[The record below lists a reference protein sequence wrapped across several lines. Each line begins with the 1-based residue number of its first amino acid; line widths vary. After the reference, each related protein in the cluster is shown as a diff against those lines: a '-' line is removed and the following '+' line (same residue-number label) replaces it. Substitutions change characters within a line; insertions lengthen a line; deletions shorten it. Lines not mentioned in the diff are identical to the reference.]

1 MRLKLLTNLN
11 TLLLLT
17 VCLALGA
24 TLWWSQRALERP
36 FPLLDRYLELS
47 QGFERTGRA
56 EHPGSTSP
64 AATRSSRKPRSRHW
78 TNWPRSCRNC
88 RTASANCSARVSTNC
103 TSSAPATSCSPPASW
118 RATRRACCC
127 RPSETSLAALDQLGT
142 YADASQNPTA
152 AEYRTPLLLA
162 GLHLTRLALARAKLV
177 ESGNPA
183 LAEDIQRELATLRQ
197 LAERI
202 EALPLLGVL
211 EQQASASDDF
221 ATMMGLESRPAGEA
235 QSEDRGVTLK
245 RDLASVLRRYPDE
258 LNRTRQLIAQRQ
270 QLANATVQRLGA
282 VQQAL
287 ATLEPQVREER
298 SKIQTQV
305 RIIQGALIALILATA
320 LLIDTLQRRLARVLG
335 QLVPALSTWARG
347 DFATPIALNTRT
359 RDLVELQES
368 LNRLRDFLG
377 TLVGTIHQRAEEV
390 AGSSRAL
397 AELSGGLHAGAERQ
411 AGDTG
416 EIRDALGDM
425 EAAIQQVAGDAS
437 QAASA
442 SHAAGTAVEQGQQV
456 IGNSL
461 NGLRALVDEVQ
472 SNAQAIEHLAEESAT
487 IGNVL
492 GVIRSIAEQ
501 TNLLALNAA
510 IEAARAGEQG
520 RGFAVVAEE
529 VRSLAQRTA
538 GATEEIQQLTNRL
551 QQAARQS
558 VEAMRSQV
566 EHAELTANQ
575 AGAAEGALDEV
586 VAAIR
591 TIASMAERIAESSA
605 QQSDAVGE
613 IRSHSER
620 IHALGSQN
628 LRLIGQGRSQGE
640 QLQELGGA
648 LHTAVRAFRV

>member
-11 TLLLLT
+11 TFLLLL

-36 FPLLDRYLELS
+36 FTLMDRYLELS
-47 QGFERTGRA
+47 QGFERKVAQNIQAYLASGDALKQKAAQQGLDELAQELPQLPDSLSQLLGQSLDELRQFSGNQLLAAGKLAGDPQGLLLQA
-56 EHPGSTSP
+56 E
-64 AATRSSRKPRSRHW
+64 RDL
-78 TNWPRSCRNC
+78 
-88 RTASANCSARVSTNC
+88 
-103 TSSAPATSCSPPASW
+103 
-118 RATRRACCC
+118 
-127 RPSETSLAALDQLGT
+127 LAALDQLGT
-142 YADASQNPTA
+142 YADASQNPAA
-152 AEYRTPLLLA
+152 AEYRTPLLQA
-162 GLHLTRLALARAKLV
+162 GLHLTRLAHARAKLV

-183 LAEDIQRELATLRQ
+183 LAEDIQRELETLRQ

-202 EALPLLGVL
+202 DALPLLGVL

-221 ATMMGLESRPAGEA
+221 AAMMGLESQPAAQA
-235 QSEDRGVTLK
+235 QSEDRGVPLK

-270 QLANATVQRLGA
+270 ELANATAQRLGA

-347 DFATPIALNTRT
+347 DFARPIALATRT

-411 AGDTG
+411 ASDTG
-416 EIRDALGDM
+416 EIRDALGNM

-461 NGLRALVDEVQ
+461 SGMRALVDEVQ
-472 SNAQAIEHLAEESAT
+472 SNAQAIENLAEESAT

-492 GVIRSIAEQ
+492 GVIRSIADQ

-529 VRSLAQRTA
+529 VRSLALRTT
-538 GATEEIQQLTNRL
+538 GATEEIQQLTARL

-566 EHAELTANQ
+566 EHAEVTANQ

-586 VAAIR
+586 VGAIR

-605 QQSDAVGE
+605 QQSGAVSE

-620 IHALGSQN
+620 IHELGSEN

>member
-11 TLLLLT
+11 TFLLLL

-36 FPLLDRYLELS
+36 FTLMDRYLELS
-47 QGFERTGRA
+47 QGFERKVAQNIQAYLGSGDALKQKAAQQGLDELA
-56 EHPGSTSP
+56 EELPQLPDSLSQLLGQSLDELHQFSGNQLL
-64 AATRSSRKPRSRHW
+64 AAGKLAGDPQGLLLQAERDL
-78 TNWPRSCRNC
+78 
-88 RTASANCSARVSTNC
+88 
-103 TSSAPATSCSPPASW
+103 
-118 RATRRACCC
+118 
-127 RPSETSLAALDQLGT
+127 LAALDQLGT
-142 YADASQNPTA
+142 YADASQNPA
-152 AEYRTPLLLA
+152 ASEYRTPLLQA
-162 GLHLTRLALARAKLV
+162 GLHLTRLAHARAKLV

-183 LAEDIQRELATLRQ
+183 LAEDIQRELETLRQ

-202 EALPLLGVL
+202 DALPLLGVL

-221 ATMMGLESRPAGEA
+221 AAMMGLESQPTAEA
-235 QSEDRGVTLK
+235 KSEDRGVTLK

-270 QLANATVQRLGA
+270 ELANATAQRVGA

-298 SKIQTQV
+298 SKIQAQV
-305 RIIQGALIALILATA
+305 RVIQGALIALILATA

-335 QLVPALSTWARG
+335 QLVPALSTWASG
-347 DFATPIALNTRT
+347 DFAQPIALATRT

-377 TLVGTIHQRAEEV
+377 TLVGTIHLRAEEV

-411 AGDTG
+411 ASDTG
-416 EIRDALGDM
+416 EIRDALGNM

-442 SHAAGTAVEQGQQV
+442 SHAAGMAVEQGQQV

-461 NGLRALVDEVQ
+461 NGMRALVDEVQ
-472 SNAQAIEHLAEESAT
+472 SNAQAIENLAEESAT
-487 IGNVL
+487 IANVL

-529 VRSLAQRTA
+529 VRSLALRTA
-538 GATEEIQQLTNRL
+538 GATEEIQQLTARL

-558 VEAMRSQV
+558 VDAMRSQV
-566 EHAELTANQ
+566 EHAEITANQ

-586 VAAIR
+586 VGAIR

-605 QQSDAVGE
+605 HQSGAVSE

-620 IHALGSQN
+620 IHELGSEN

>member
-11 TLLLLT
+11 TVLLLL

-36 FPLLDRYLELS
+36 FTLMDRYLELS
-47 QGFERTGRA
+47 QGFERQVAQNIQAYLASGDALKQKAAQQGLDELARELPQLPDSLSQLLGQSLDELHQFSGNQLLAAGKLAGDPQGLLLQA
-56 EHPGSTSP
+56 E
-64 AATRSSRKPRSRHW
+64 R
-78 TNWPRSCRNC
+78 
-88 RTASANCSARVSTNC
+88 
-103 TSSAPATSCSPPASW
+103 
-118 RATRRACCC
+118 
-127 RPSETSLAALDQLGT
+127 ELLAALDQLGA
-142 YADASQNPTA
+142 YADSSQNPAATA
-152 AEYRTPLLLA
+152 YRPPLLQA
-162 GLHLTRLALARAKLV
+162 GLHLTRLAHARAKLV

-183 LAEDIQRELATLRQ
+183 LAEDIQRELETLRQ
-197 LAERI
+197 LAVRI
-202 EALPLLGVL
+202 DALPLLGVL

-221 ATMMGLESRPAGEA
+221 AAMMGLESQPTAEA

-258 LNRTRQLIAQRQ
+258 LDRTRQLIAQRQ
-270 QLANATVQRLGA
+270 QLASATAQRVGA

-298 SKIQTQV
+298 SKIQAQV
-305 RIIQGALIALILATA
+305 RVIQGALIALILATA

-347 DFATPIALNTRT
+347 DFAQPIALATRT
-359 RDLVELQES
+359 RDLLELQES

-411 AGDTG
+411 ASDTG
-416 EIRDALGDM
+416 EIRDALGHM

-442 SHAAGTAVEQGQQV
+442 SHAAGMAVEQGQQV

-461 NGLRALVDEVQ
+461 SGMRALVDEVQ
-472 SNAQAIEHLAEESAT
+472 SNAQAIENLAEESAT
-487 IGNVL
+487 IANVL

-529 VRSLAQRTA
+529 VRSLALRTA
-538 GATEEIQQLTNRL
+538 GATEEIQQLTARL

-566 EHAELTANQ
+566 EHAEVTANQ

-586 VAAIR
+586 VGAIR
-591 TIASMAERIAESSA
+591 TIASMAQRIAESSA
-605 QQSDAVGE
+605 QQSGAVSE
-613 IRSHSER
+613 IRCHSER
-620 IHALGSQN
+620 IHELGSQN

>member
-11 TLLLLT
+11 TFLLLL

-36 FPLLDRYLELS
+36 FTLMDRYLGLS
-47 QGFERTGRA
+47 QGFERRVAQNIQAYLASGDALKQKAAQQGLDELAA
-56 EHPGSTSP
+56 ELPQLPESLGQLLGQSLDELHQFSGNQLL
-64 AATRSSRKPRSRHW
+64 AAGKLAGDPQGLLLQAERDL
-78 TNWPRSCRNC
+78 
-88 RTASANCSARVSTNC
+88 
-103 TSSAPATSCSPPASW
+103 
-118 RATRRACCC
+118 
-127 RPSETSLAALDQLGT
+127 LAALDQLGA
-142 YADASQNPTA
+142 YADASQNPVA
-152 AEYRTPLLLA
+152 AQYRTPLLQA
-162 GLHLTRLALARAKLV
+162 GLHLTRLAHARAKLV

-183 LAEDIQRELATLRQ
+183 LAEDIQRELEALRQ
-197 LAERI
+197 QAERI
-202 EALPLLGVL
+202 DALPLLGVL

-221 ATMMGLESRPAGEA
+221 AAMMGLQSQPAAQA

-258 LNRTRQLIAQRQ
+258 LNRTRQLVAQRQ
-270 QLANATVQRLGA
+270 ELANATTQRLGA

-298 SKIQTQV
+298 SKIQAQV
-305 RIIQGALIALILATA
+305 RVIQGALIALILATA

-347 DFATPIALNTRT
+347 DFARPIALATRT
-359 RDLVELQES
+359 RDLLELQES

-411 AGDTG
+411 ASDTG
-416 EIRDALGDM
+416 EIRDALGQM

-442 SHAAGTAVEQGQQV
+442 SHAAGMAVEQGQQV

-461 NGLRALVDEVQ
+461 SGMRALVDEVQ
-472 SNAQAIEHLAEESAT
+472 SNAQAIENLAEESAT

-529 VRSLAQRTA
+529 VRSLALRTA
-538 GATEEIQQLTNRL
+538 GATEEIQQLTARL

-566 EHAELTANQ
+566 EHAEVTANQ

-586 VAAIR
+586 VGAIR

-605 QQSDAVGE
+605 QQSGAVSE

-620 IHALGSQN
+620 IHELGSQN